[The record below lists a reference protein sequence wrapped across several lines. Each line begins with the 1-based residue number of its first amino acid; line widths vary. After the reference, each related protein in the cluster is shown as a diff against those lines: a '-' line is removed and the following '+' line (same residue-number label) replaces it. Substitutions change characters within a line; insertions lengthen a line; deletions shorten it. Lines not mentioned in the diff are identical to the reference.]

1 MANVKEEILKKVKG
15 WAGYVDAK
23 LGFRNHWYPV
33 AFGKDI
39 DEGQP
44 QKIKL
49 LGEDLLVSRVN
60 GKLFCIKD
68 RCLHRGVS
76 FSVKIESYTPETI
89 TCWYHGWT
97 YRWEDGLLSDI
108 ITNPES
114 IQIGKQLVKVYP
126 VQEAKG
132 CVFIFLGDI
141 DPPPQA

>member
-23 LGFRNHWYPV
+23 LGFRNHWYPI
-33 AFGKDI
+33 AFSKDI
-39 DEGQP
+39 AEGQP

-49 LGEDLLVSRVN
+49 LGEDLLVNRAN

-68 RCLHRGVS
+68 RCLHRGVP
-76 FSVKIESYTPETI
+76 FSAKIETYTPETI
-89 TCWYHGWT
+89 SCWYHGWT

-114 IQIGKQLVKVYP
+114 MHIGKQRLKTYP
-126 VQEAKG
+126 AQEAKG

-141 DPPPQA
+141 D